1 LDEVI
6 NKRIIIMI
14 EIRFHG
20 RGGQGTVIASIL
32 LSKALFQAGY
42 QVQSFPVFGVE
53 RRGAPVEA
61 YVRLDKENIRVRTNV
76 YTPDH
81 VIVQD
86 HTLLQS
92 IDVTRGLKPEGWILV
107 NSPGTPA
114 DPEQFAGFRLAIVD
128 ANRIALRNK
137 LGTRTH
143 PIVNTPMIG
152 AFARVFEMPPLD
164 AIVTAI
170 EEEIS
175 VYTERN
181 IQAAKE
187 AYDEVQ
193 LVGLIMKNGVA
204 EA

>member
-1 LDEVI
+1 
-6 NKRIIIMI
+6 
-14 EIRFHG
+14 
-20 RGGQGTVIASIL
+20 GQGTVIASIL

-42 QVQSFPVFGVE
+42 KVQSFPVFGVE

-76 YTPDH
+76 YNPDH

-92 IDVTRGLKPEGWILV
+92 IDVTRGMKPEGWILV

-114 DPEQFAGFRLAIVD
+114 DLDRFAGFRLAIVD

-152 AFARVFEMPPLD
+152 AFARVFEMPSMD
-164 AIVTAI
+164 AIVIAI
-170 EEEIS
+170 GEEIS
-175 VYTERN
+175 IHTERN
-181 IQAAKE
+181 IQAARE

-193 LVGLIMKNGVA
+193 LVGLIMKSGVA